1 MEIAKSLMI
10 CMLGL
15 SLWGRAAHLAR
26 KPAPAPKPAATQLK
40 PALAPVPLQGAFR
53 AVIDGRVLPSPVPPA
68 GEPTTLT
75 VQGRLIRAVPLDI
88 KDRYAPYYLAEDGRM
103 LETQWRWESGAMKP
117 SVRYRRGMLELPSPT

>member
-1 MEIAKSLMI
+1 MEIAKGLMI

-15 SLWGRAAHLAR
+15 SFWGRAAHLAR
-26 KPAPAPKPAATQLK
+26 KPAPPKPAVTQLK
-40 PALAPVPLQGAFR
+40 PALVPAPLKGEFR
-53 AVIDGRVLPSPVPPA
+53 AVIDGRVLSSPVPPA
-68 GEPTTLT
+68 GEATTLS

-88 KDRYAPYYLAEDGRM
+88 KDRYSPYYLAEDGRM